1 MKIVKI
7 IGIVLLIALVVIQ
20 FIPANKNDGERDVA
34 TDIAQIYEVPA
45 AVQKNLQ
52 VSCYDCHSNSTD
64 YPWYNKI
71 QPVAFYLENHVEDGK
86 KHLNFSEF
94 GNLSLKHQK
103 KKLKEIAHEVEDGE
117 MPLTSYTLI
126 HQDANLSESEK
137 DAMIKWAKEL
147 NASL

>member
-1 MKIVKI
+1 MKILKI
-7 IGIVLLIALVVIQ
+7 IGIVLLVALVIVQ
-20 FIPANKNDGERDVA
+20 FIPSEMNEGSRDVP
-34 TDIAQIYEVPA
+34 TDIAHVYEVSPQ
-45 AVQKNLQ
+45 VEKNLQ
-52 VSCYDCHSNSTD
+52 VSCYDCHSNATA

-71 QPVAFYLENHVEDGK
+71 QPVALYLENHVKDGK

-94 GNLSLKHQK
+94 GNLPLDRQK

-126 HQDANLSESEK
+126 HQDANLSEADEE
-137 DAMIKWAKEL
+137 AMIKWAQDL